1 MFQRTGFAS
10 GSITFV
16 IENIIRCYNDDQNSN
31 NIIFESNL
39 GNGIITNI
47 ENSGVSISWDS
58 DSSVIIKY
66 TDISDFAN
74 FNYNSYKVCVKIGD
88 FWEDKDSNRYND
100 AGIRQ

>member
-1 MFQRTGFAS
+1 MDKRTGFK
-10 GSITFV
+10 FV
-16 IENIIRCYNDDQNSN
+16 IEDIIRCYNDDQNSN

-74 FNYNSYKVCVKIGD
+74 FNYNSYKVCINIGD
-88 FWEDKDSNRYND
+88 VCVDKDNNRYND
-100 AGIRQ
+100 AGIKQ